1 MCIFTFKDCLEM
13 LMEKATA
20 VSTQN
25 KTKFSGVDDSPLP
38 QPTVTTPNAF
48 EPLRHSHLPSS
59 VLKQDST

>member
-1 MCIFTFKDCLEM
+1 
-13 LMEKATA
+13 MEKATA